1 MYSIEINLLNDRP
14 EYSQDSVASR
24 GTRSGDSKV
33 PLLLGV
39 AAAGSALGLVLVSF
53 GILSFLN
60 QQQIA
65 KEESLDA
72 QLAQLAPQVKEVES
86 LQAQEKVVKDETAA
100 LATIFNQIKP
110 WSAMLQDLSDRVPP
124 TLQITKIEQTGG
136 AAATPPAGGQPNN
149 NAANAATADPNA
161 APPSPPANGLKLTGN
176 AISFGDVNDFVLTL
190 RKSPFLIDEKTK
202 LTTSEREENGTNA
215 EGVELVKHELE
226 TEINAVPASDLL
238 QALNTTGAS
247 GLVTRINL
255 LKQKG
260 VIQP

>member
-14 EYSQDSVASR
+14 EYSQEIVASR
-24 GTRSGDSKV
+24 GAGSGDSKV

-60 QQQIA
+60 QQQAA

-72 QLAQLAPQVKEVES
+72 QLAQLSPQVKEVEA
-86 LQAQEKVVKDETAA
+86 LQAQKKVVEDETAA

-136 AAATPPAGGQPNN
+136 AAAPAGNQPN
-149 NAANAATADPNA
+149 NAANADPNA
-161 APPSPPANGLKLTGN
+161 APPPPANGLKLTGN

-190 RKSPFLIDEKTK
+190 RKSPFLEDEKTQ
-202 LTTSEREENGTNA
+202 LTTSEREQNSNNA
-215 EGVELVKHELE
+215 GGVELVKHEVE
-226 TEINAVPASDLL
+226 TEINAVPASELL

>member
-1 MYSIEINLLNDRP
+1 MYSIDINLLNDRP
-14 EYSQDSVASR
+14 EYGQEVFASQGA
-24 GTRSGDSKV
+24 GSGDSKM
-33 PLLLGV
+33 PLLLGFV
-39 AAAGSALGLVLVSF
+39 AAGSALGLVLVSF
-53 GILSFLN
+53 GVLSFLN
-60 QQQIA
+60 RQQIV

-72 QLAQLAPQVKEVES
+72 QLAQLSPQVKEVEA
-86 LQAQEKVVKDETAA
+86 LQAQEVAVKEETAA

-124 TLQITKIEQTGG
+124 TLQITKIEQTG
-136 AAATPPAGGQPNN
+136 AAAPPAGGQPNN
-149 NAANAATADPNA
+149 AAQNNQNGE
-161 APPSPPANGLKLTGN
+161 APPPPPANGLKLTGN

-202 LTTSEREENGTNA
+202 LTTSEREQNSNNA

-226 TEINAVPASDLL
+226 TEINAVPASELL

-260 VIQP
+260 AL